1 MNPLCFDQ
9 GVGLI
14 PYSPLARGFLSGTR
28 TKAEMFEENL
38 EETSLTHR
46 AKVDAVRNRTQF
58 VDNDFEIVE
67 RLKTIAEQ
75 KQMKPAQIALA
86 WLLSKS
92 GVTSPII
99 GASKLYHLEEAVQ
112 ATNIQLSNEDITNL
126 EQLYQPHKLRTY
138 NIQ

>member
-14 PYSPLARGFLSGTR
+14 PYSPLARGFLSGSR

>member
-126 EQLYQPHKLRTY
+126 EQLYQPHQLRTY